1 MLKTFEGN
9 LSFEGNSIFENN
21 IIFYVFLASTQYT
34 LHTSKRTGIDYI
46 GFVLWFKN
54 NKYCFNMDN

>member
-1 MLKTFEGN
+1 MLKTFGGN
-9 LSFEGNSIFENN
+9 LNFERNSKFKNN
-21 IIFYVFLASTQYT
+21 INFYVFLASTQYN
-34 LHTSKRTGIDYI
+34 LPTSRRTGIDYI